1 MAAADLDAVVV
12 NEASA
17 YSFPWSRRAF
27 ADCIEARHEC
37 HVAQLGERLI
47 GHGVV
52 AVTRDEAQ
60 LLNVCIVPQARG
72 LGHGR
77 ALATFLLRRAVAR
90 RARVVFLEVR
100 ASNLVAIAL
109 YETLGFRRIGC
120 RRDYY
125 RALVGRE
132 NAHVMALELNNGYA
146 VRLSNAPC
154 AEPCAEMG
162 RSE

>member
-1 MAAADLDAVVV
+1 MAAADIDAVVV

-17 YSFPWSRRAF
+17 YPFPWSRRAF
-27 ADCIEARHEC
+27 ADCVEAQHEC

-52 AVTRDEAQ
+52 AVVHDEAQ
-60 LLNVCIVPQARG
+60 LLNVCIVPQAQG
-72 LGHGR
+72 LGYGR
-77 ALATFLLRRAVAR
+77 ALATFLLRRTAAL

-100 ASNLVAIAL
+100 VSNQVAIAL
-109 YETLGFRRIGC
+109 YETLGFRRIGG

-132 NAHVMALELNNGYA
+132 NAHVMALELENGYA
-146 VRLSNAPC
+146 VRPSNAPC
-154 AEPCAEMG
+154 LAPCSKMG
-162 RSE
+162 R